1 MGRMPVRLKDVAQ
14 HAGVSVK
21 TVSNVVNDHPNVS
34 AAMRERV
41 QASLTQLGYRPN
53 LAARQLKH
61 GRGGFIALAVPQL
74 DSPYFAELAAR
85 LSDEATRRGF
95 LLLLDITGADPDQER
110 LVLSGMRSHM
120 VDGVVFSPL
129 ALSAEEIA
137 ARTDDIP
144 LVLLGER
151 RTPTQFDHVAVD
163 SVAASRAMGEHF
175 RQQGRHRWA
184 VIGRQTREGTASV
197 RLEGFAEAAHD
208 AGVELPD
215 ERIVT
220 VDGFGRDEGYRGMRR
235 LLDLPDDRR
244 PDAVPPPETGG
255 VDDEGHPAGPRLAQ
269 SREGAGVVVA
279 ERSADV
285 DEQAAGRGERLGV
298 VEDAAHDVGPLEPDP
313 GEGVERP
320 LDRVVVPHAP
330 VAGGVGGHEV
340 HGVRRPVEVGQDRGG
355 GRHRPL
361 QGPGP
366 AAPAVP
372 DLAGV
377 DEDDG
382 PALRGP
388 VLLAHHEVT
397 GAGRRGP
404 VDAAQVVAVAVLAD
418 RLVVLAVEGD
428 HVRDRPLAADA
439 AAERPPG
446 LERDDPGEDDDLAV
460 AGERGAAQGEAER
473 VAHPQPQRTEPVHS
487 AGVRADGVAD
497 LGARPGA
504 QRAEDEPRAVAERVV
519 ERLLGE
525 EHRRG
530 GGLDVTDPHGDGR
543 PLVDGDPGGDDAALD
558 DEGQPVPPGEDE
570 RDRDE
575 REEQHPGPGHVGLAE
590 EDAGGDEDQAAAR
603 EGRASGREDPSEPA
617 HRRLSG
623 WARGRGPAGGGR

>member
-34 AAMRERV
+34 VAMRERV

-74 DSPYFAELAAR
+74 DSPYFSELAAR

-197 RLEGFAEAAHD
+197 RLEGFAEAARD

-215 ERIVT
+215 ERVIT

-244 PDAVPPPETGG
+244 PDAVFAFNDLLAVGALRACHEARVRVPDDIAVGGFDDIAEGRFHAPSLTTVSPDLDALTGSVLDLLVRRIEGWTGPPE
-255 VDDEGHPAGPRLAQ
+255 HP
-269 SREGAGVVVA
+269 
-279 ERSADV
+279 
-285 DEQAAGRGERLGV
+285 
-298 VEDAAHDVGPLEPDP
+298 
-313 GEGVERP
+313 
-320 LDRVVVPHAP
+320 VVPWT
-330 VAGGVGGHEV
+330 
-340 HGVRRPVEVGQDRGG
+340 
-355 GRHRPL
+355 L
-361 QGPGP
+361 QPR
-366 AAPAVP
+366 
-372 DLAGV
+372 
-377 DEDDG
+377 ES
-382 PALRGP
+382 
-388 VLLAHHEVT
+388 T
-397 GAGRRGP
+397 
-404 VDAAQVVAVAVLAD
+404 
-418 RLVVLAVEGD
+418 
-428 HVRDRPLAADA
+428 
-439 AAERPPG
+439 
-446 LERDDPGEDDDLAV
+446 
-460 AGERGAAQGEAER
+460 
-473 VAHPQPQRTEPVHS
+473 S
-487 AGVRADGVAD
+487 AR
-497 LGARPGA
+497 
-504 QRAEDEPRAVAERVV
+504 
-519 ERLLGE
+519 
-525 EHRRG
+525 
-530 GGLDVTDPHGDGR
+530 
-543 PLVDGDPGGDDAALD
+543 
-558 DEGQPVPPGEDE
+558 
-570 RDRDE
+570 
-575 REEQHPGPGHVGLAE
+575 
-590 EDAGGDEDQAAAR
+590 AAR
-603 EGRASGREDPSEPA
+603 
-617 HRRLSG
+617 
-623 WARGRGPAGGGR
+623 